1 MTTPYENLNVTC
13 ADQYLLAARFYPAQT
28 GSELKP
34 ILISPA
40 TGITMNFY
48 NTFATWLAEQGHPRP
63 AGKRRPTTTWPD
75 PRQPGRN
82 PPVRKCR
89 GRNPR
94 RTATGKPGRRH

>member
-48 NTFATWLAEQGHPRP
+48 NTFATWLAEQGHPVMSFDFR
-63 AGKRRPTTTWPD
+63 GIG
-75 PRQPGRN
+75 QSLHGRL
-82 PPVRKCR
+82 KDSK
-89 GRNPR
+89 
-94 RTATGKPGRRH
+94 ASIQDW